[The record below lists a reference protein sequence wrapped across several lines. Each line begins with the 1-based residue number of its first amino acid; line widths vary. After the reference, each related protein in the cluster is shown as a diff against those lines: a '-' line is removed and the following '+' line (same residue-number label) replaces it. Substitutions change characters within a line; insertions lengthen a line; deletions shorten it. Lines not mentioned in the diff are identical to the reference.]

1 MPETLRLTAINPH
14 VHLRDFDETHKEDL
28 DSGTRAAVAGGYT
41 TVLDMPNNRPP
52 IRDDRTLRE
61 KLRRAGQVVHC
72 QYGAYLVGIAGN
84 AQEAAAAAHLA
95 AGLKIY
101 LDNTHGA
108 LFVRRLDALKDHFR
122 LWPAEKPILVHAED
136 TSVPLAI
143 GLAAAYGKHLH
154 LCHISLAS
162 EIEFIRD
169 AKEAG
174 LPVTCEVTPHH
185 LFLTDRD
192 ADAFGAF
199 GYMKPELKPASDV
212 QALWDNLDVI
222 DCIADDHA
230 PHTREEKNGKN
241 PPPGVPGLETTLP
254 LMLNA
259 VHEGRLSMDRLIEMT
274 STAPSRIFNIPL
286 RDDTYALIDDLDQ
299 PYALVPAKLQTKV
312 GWSPFEGHPL
322 AGRVREVVVRGQQVF
337 KDGEFLPVDSE
348 LFVL

>member
-1 MPETLRLTAINPH
+1 MPGTLKLTAINPH
-14 VHLRDFDETHKEDL
+14 VHLRDFEESHKEDL
-28 DSGTRAAVAGGYT
+28 DSGTRAAIAGGYT

-52 IRDDRTLRE
+52 ISDEPTLRE
-61 KLRRAGQVVHC
+61 KLRRAGEAVHC

-84 AQEAAAAAHLA
+84 AEQAAAAAHLS

-108 LFVRRLDALKDHFR
+108 LFVRRLDVLKDHFR

-143 GLAAAYGKHLH
+143 GLAATYGKRLH
-154 LCHISLAS
+154 LCHISLAR
-162 EIEFIRD
+162 EIEYIRD

-185 LFLTDRD
+185 LFLTERD
-192 ADAFGAF
+192 ADALGTL

-230 PHTREEKNGKN
+230 PHTLAEKHGAN

-259 VHEGRLSMDRLIEMT
+259 VREGRLSMERLIEMT
-274 STAPSRIFNIPL
+274 ATAPSRIFSIPL
-286 RDDTYALIDDLDQ
+286 SEDTYALIDDLDQ
-299 PYALVPAKLQTKV
+299 PYTLDVKTLQTKV

-322 AGRVREVVVRGQQVF
+322 AGRVREVVVRGQVVF